1 MTVYKV
7 QAPDGSILEI
17 EGPEGATDEQLGQA
31 AQAAYAEKQSAQPT
45 RIELRNMGVADEP
58 GALASFGRRAASLA
72 DITIGGVLPAAAQLL
87 AYPVARVGRTPEEAQ
102 AMTQRLVSRIDQPF
116 GKAFGVAGTPEYQT
130 EASRQLMDFIGQ
142 NVQKGAKWIAENT
155 GLPVQDVESYIGS
168 AAIAA
173 PAVGRAAGRAAAPAL
188 EQAAIGARM
197 PFEPMLQARRERLSA
212 EDYARGPQIDA
223 AAEAQRLGLALN
235 PVDIQP
241 SLGSKTTATVAGP
254 RGAEALARVNKK
266 RVREIA
272 LNEMGLPLTTEL
284 SGKEAFSQ
292 ARNQVAAPYNE
303 IRKLPTMTA
312 DETVLTRLNEL
323 RPDQALIG
331 SDKYSKA
338 INAIIDDAQGKVT
351 SGLTGDQ
358 LLKNVQSLRQ
368 RARKTYGNKN
378 ADLAALDLADTN
390 LAIASTLETM
400 VESNIFNP
408 RLLSQFREAR
418 QKMARTYAYEGATD
432 LNTGMVDVGK
442 LSRIT
447 AKDNA
452 LTGDI
457 AALGKVA
464 GNFPDVF
471 TTQASAGP
479 FTAPRLARS
488 GVGGGAGA
496 LVGSQFGLTGS
507 VLGGL
512 LGGAA
517 GEAAGALAARR
528 MASPG
533 YQAGLTL
540 RDMRIPEE
548 QAAALVAPIPRSQAI
563 VPYEAPIEVLAPG
576 EGPYRPNFVM
586 RPEQYGP
593 RVTTPGFAPG
603 PAQLPAPSAQG
614 TMSALRAE
622 DVRRAQMSRE
632 LGQQAEAQAA
642 AAQAATR
649 QPTGGGVVLE
659 LDPITGRLREASQG
673 VRGATPE
680 TFSNFGSA
688 LETAST
694 KVTAGRRFDLTA
706 AEKVAWDRTRVDLA
720 EVAPGF
726 RTLSDK
732 ALAEK
737 MLDRA
742 WIEETAT
749 KARERAA
756 AFEQI
761 AARAKDDA
769 ARRAAAAN
777 RERMLDLAGQM
788 EESLRSARPVSGGVQ
803 GPKTREANRARFQG
817 MLSGEPAS
825 TVPTAR
831 RSLFSQE

>member
-1 MTVYKV
+1 MATNPFAQFVE
-7 QAPDGSILEI
+7 PDN
-17 EGPEGATDEQLGQA
+17 PF
-31 AQAAYAEKQSAQPT
+31 AQFVTQPQEQPT
-45 RIELRNMGVADEP
+45 RIELRGMAQPDEP
-58 GALASFGRRAASLA
+58 SALASFGRRAASLA
-72 DITIGGVLPAAAQLL
+72 DVTVGGVLPAAAQLIG
-87 AYPVARVGRTPEEAQ
+87 YPLARVGRTPEEAQ
-102 AMTQRLVSRIDQPF
+102 AMTQRLVSRVDQPF

-130 EASRQLMDFIGQ
+130 EAGRQFMEFVGQ
-142 NVQKGAKWIAENT
+142 NVQSLAKGISERT
-155 GLPVQDVESYIGS
+155 GVPVQDVESYIGS
-168 AAIAA
+168 ATIAA

-188 EQAAIGARM
+188 EQAVIGARM
-197 PFEPMLQARRERLSA
+197 PFEPALQARRERLSM

-241 SLGSKTTATVAGP
+241 SLGSKATATIAGP
-254 RGAEALARVNKK
+254 RGSEALARVNKK

-272 LNEMGLPLTTEL
+272 LNELGLPPTTEL
-284 SGKEAFSQ
+284 TGTQPFSQ
-292 ARNQVAAPYNE
+292 ARTQVAAPYNE
-303 IRKLPTMTA
+303 VRKLPTMAA
-312 DETVLTRLNEL
+312 DEAVLARLNEL

-331 SDKYSKA
+331 SDRYAKA
-338 INAIIDDAQGKVT
+338 MNAVIDDAVGKV
-351 SGLTGDQ
+351 SAGLTGEQ

-368 RARKTYGNKN
+368 RARKTYNNKS
-378 ADLAALDLADTN
+378 ADLPALDMADTN
-390 LAIASTLETM
+390 LAIANTLETM
-400 VESNIFNP
+400 IESNIFNP
-408 RLLSQFREAR
+408 RLLSQFRDAR
-418 QKMARTYAYEGATD
+418 QKMAKTYAYEGATD
-432 LNTGMVDVGK
+432 FNTGMVDVGK
-442 LSRIT
+442 LGRIT

-479 FTAPRLARS
+479 FSAPRLARS
-488 GVGGGAGA
+488 GVSGGAGA
-496 LVGSQFGLTGS
+496 LYGSQFGVTGT

-512 LGGAA
+512 LGSAA

-614 TMSALRAE
+614 TLGALRTE

-642 AAQAATR
+642 AAQAAAR
-649 QPTGGGVVLE
+649 QPTRGGIALE
-659 LDPITGRLREASQG
+659 LDPFTGRLREARS
-673 VRGATPE
+673 AAPI
-680 TFSNFGSA
+680 SNFGSA

-694 KVTAGRRFDLTA
+694 KVTEGRRFDLTA
-706 AEKVAWDRTRVDLA
+706 AEKVAWDRTRIDLA

-726 RTLSDK
+726 KTLSDK

-737 MLDRA
+737 MLDREWVA
-742 WIEETAT
+742 QTAT

-756 AFEQI
+756 AFEQL
-761 AARAKDDA
+761 AQRAKEDA

-777 RERMLDLAGQM
+777 RERMLDLAEQM
-788 EESLRSARPVSGGVQ
+788 EDSLRAPRPVSGGAQ
-803 GPKTREANRARFQG
+803 GPKTRQANRERFQG
-817 MLSGEPAS
+817 LFTGETAVALPS
-825 TVPTAR
+825 AR
-831 RSLFSQE
+831 RSLFSRE

>member
-1 MTVYKV
+1 MATNPFAEFV
-7 QAPDGSILEI
+7 QPDN
-17 EGPEGATDEQLGQA
+17 PFAQFVTQTQEQPA
-31 AQAAYAEKQSAQPT
+31 
-45 RIELRNMGVADEP
+45 RIELRGMAEPDEP

-72 DITIGGVLPAAAQLL
+72 DVTVGGVLPAAAQLIG
-87 AYPVARVGRTPEEAQ
+87 YPLARVGRTPEEAQ
-102 AMTQRLVSRIDQPF
+102 AMTQRLVSRVEQPF

-130 EASRQLMDFIGQ
+130 EAGRQLMNFIGQ
-142 NVQKGAKWIAENT
+142 NVQKGAKWISEQT
-155 GLPVQDVESYIGS
+155 GLPVQDVESYLGS

-173 PAVGRAAGRAAAPAL
+173 PTIGQAAGRAAAPLL
-188 EQAAIGARM
+188 EQASMGVRM
-197 PFEPMLQARRERLSA
+197 PFEPALQARRERMSM

-241 SLGSKTTATVAGP
+241 SLGSKATATIAGP
-254 RGAEALARVNKK
+254 RGSEALARVNKK

-272 LNEMGLPLTTEL
+272 LNELGLPPTTEL
-284 SGKEAFSQ
+284 TGTQPFSQ
-292 ARNQVAAPYNE
+292 ARTQVAAPYNE
-303 IRKLPTMTA
+303 VRKLPTMAA
-312 DETVLTRLNEL
+312 DEAVLARLNEL

-331 SDKYSKA
+331 SDRYAKA
-338 INAIIDDAQGKVT
+338 MNAVIDDAVGKV
-351 SGLTGDQ
+351 SAGLTGEQ

-368 RARKTYGNKN
+368 RARKTYNNKS
-378 ADLAALDLADTN
+378 ADLPALDMADTN
-390 LAIASTLETM
+390 LAIANTLETM
-400 VESNIFNP
+400 IESNIFNP
-408 RLLSQFREAR
+408 RLLSQFRDAR
-418 QKMARTYAYEGATD
+418 QKMAKTYAYEGATD
-432 LNTGMVDVGK
+432 FNTGMVDVGK
-442 LSRIT
+442 LGRIT

-479 FTAPRLARS
+479 FSAPRLARS
-488 GVGGGAGA
+488 GVSGGAGA
-496 LVGSQFGLTGS
+496 LYGSQFGVTGT

-512 LGGAA
+512 LGSAA

-548 QAAALVAPIPRSQAI
+548 QVAALVAPIPRSQAI
-563 VPYEAPIEVLAPG
+563 VPYETPIEVLAPG

-614 TMSALRAE
+614 TLGALRAE

-642 AAQAATR
+642 AAQAAAR
-649 QPTGGGVVLE
+649 QPTRGGVALE

-680 TFSNFGSA
+680 TFSNFGAA
-688 LETAST
+688 LEAASA

-726 RTLSDK
+726 KTLSDK

-737 MLDRA
+737 MLDREWVA
-742 WIEETAT
+742 QTAT

-756 AFEQI
+756 AFEQL
-761 AARAKDDA
+761 AARSRDEA

-777 RERMLDLAGQM
+777 RERMLDLAEQM
-788 EESLRSARPVSGGVQ
+788 EDSLRAPRSVSQGAQ
-803 GPKTREANRARFQG
+803 GPKTRQANRERFQG
-817 MLSGEPAS
+817 LFTGEPAPGIS
-825 TVPTAR
+825 PSR
-831 RSLFSQE
+831 RSLFSRE